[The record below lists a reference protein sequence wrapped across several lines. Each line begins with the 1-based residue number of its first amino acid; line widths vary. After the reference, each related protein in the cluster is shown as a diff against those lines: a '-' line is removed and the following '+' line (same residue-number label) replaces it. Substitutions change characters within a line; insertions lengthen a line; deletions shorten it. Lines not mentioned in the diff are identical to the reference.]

1 MILRR
6 IATATTAALLV
17 AAPMSAHAQ
26 APRSGSDSAR
36 AAQQLQQLAAE
47 RAELKDQNAK
57 LQQQLDDLKKKSESS
72 SSSAKSL
79 QQRVA
84 ELTAEAARSAADNQ
98 QNTQALEKSRAQLQ
112 ELVGRFR
119 EMAQNLKNT
128 ETERSDLTAQLSTK
142 SREFSSC
149 VDRNIG
155 LYTAGIEVLNRM
167 EHRGFFTSVSEKEP
181 FTQIQRT
188 RMENLIDEYRQR
200 MDELRLQG
208 QQGNPP
214 ISGQS
219 PASGAATKQ

>member
-1 MILRR
+1 MTLSR
-6 IATATTAALLV
+6 IATASAATLLV
-17 AAPMSAHAQ
+17 AALMSAHAQ
-26 APRSGSDSAR
+26 QPRSGGDSAR
-36 AAQQLQQLAAE
+36 AAQQLQQLATE

-57 LQQQLDDLKKKSESS
+57 LQQQIDDLKKKSDSS

-79 QQRVA
+79 QQRVT
-84 ELTAEAARSAADNQ
+84 ELTAAAARSEADNQ
-98 QNTQALEKSRAQLQ
+98 QNAQALEKSRAQLQ

-119 EMAQNLKNT
+119 EMAQNLKNA
-128 ETERSDLTAQLSTK
+128 ETERSDLTAQLNTK
-142 SREFSSC
+142 NREFSSC

-167 EHRGFFTSVSEKEP
+167 EHRGVFTSISEKEP

-208 QQGNPP
+208 QQGSAPG
-214 ISGQS
+214 SGPS
-219 PASGAATKQ
+219 PAAGAATKQ